1 MRRAG
6 VVLALA
12 GVLGMTACAPAVVVS
27 GGPTDR
33 GEVALTFDVAYD
45 VSYTAAFLDV
55 LQQYQAEAT
64 IFVTGEWADANPEL
78 VSRMATDGHLVAN
91 HSYSHPDFTALS
103 DAEIARQLAAADA
116 AISARTNQSTKP
128 YVRPP
133 YGAQNNRVN
142 RLLGNEGYRFDVLW
156 TVDSLGWQ
164 GRSSS
169 EVVQRCLDRAGP
181 GVIYMFHLSVQA
193 DLDTLPWIIQELR
206 DDGYTFVRLDTWFP

>member
-1 MRRAG
+1 MRRWG

-12 GVLGMTACAPAVVVS
+12 GVVVMTACAPAVVVS
-27 GGPTDR
+27 RGPTDR

-45 VSYTAAFLDV
+45 VSNTEAFLDV
-55 LQQYQAEAT
+55 LQQYQVEAT
-64 IFVTGEWADANPEL
+64 IFSTGEWADANPEL

-103 DAEIARQLAAADA
+103 DAEIAGQLAAADA
-116 AISARTNQSTKP
+116 AISARTNHSTKP

-133 YGAQNNRVN
+133 YGAQNSRVN
-142 RLLGNEGYRFDVLW
+142 RVLGNEGYRFDVLW

-193 DLDTLPWIIQELR
+193 DLDALPWIIQGLR
-206 DDGYTFVRLDTWFP
+206 DEGYTFARLDTWFP